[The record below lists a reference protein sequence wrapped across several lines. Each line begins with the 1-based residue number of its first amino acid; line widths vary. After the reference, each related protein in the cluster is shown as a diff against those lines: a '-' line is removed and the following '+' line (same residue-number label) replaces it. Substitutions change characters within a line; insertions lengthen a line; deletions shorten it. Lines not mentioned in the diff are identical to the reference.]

1 MILGGMVP
9 RIKQS
14 GIYAI
19 ENTVNGK
26 LLAVNVG
33 NSGPASGSIRPQTS
47 E

>member
-26 LLAVNVG
+26 LYF
-33 NSGPASGSIRPQTS
+33 GSTIDVK
-47 E
+47 